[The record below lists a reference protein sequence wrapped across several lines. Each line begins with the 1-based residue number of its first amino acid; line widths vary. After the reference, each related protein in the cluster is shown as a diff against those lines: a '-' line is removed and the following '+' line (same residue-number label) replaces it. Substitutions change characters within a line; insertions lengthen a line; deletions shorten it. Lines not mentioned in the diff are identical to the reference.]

1 MDRGIGGSHGNIG
14 AYYPIVLSR
23 NPTPQEATQERAR
36 NSYAK
41 CKRQWGALL
50 AIDLDKVLRFLNN
63 ADDRYL
69 YASHRRNGQIDGS
82 ASNGYSIPDN
92 SEASLLQAFSRK
104 GYDVLHH
111 LQT

>member
-1 MDRGIGGSHGNIG
+1 M
-14 AYYPIVLSR
+14 
-23 NPTPQEATQERAR
+23 
-36 NSYAK
+36 
-41 CKRQWGALL
+41 
-50 AIDLDKVLRFLNN
+50 AIDLDKVSRFLDH

-104 GYDVLHH
+104 GYDVLRH